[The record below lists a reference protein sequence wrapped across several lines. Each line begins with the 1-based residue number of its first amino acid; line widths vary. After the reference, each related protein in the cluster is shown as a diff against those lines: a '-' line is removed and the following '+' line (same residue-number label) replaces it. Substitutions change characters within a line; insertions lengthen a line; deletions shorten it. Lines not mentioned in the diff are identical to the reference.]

1 MTETQMWILK
11 CLRHHGFYLVAEAAE
26 RRWTEKRRYHL
37 DPRLAMPAWLRRLFR
52 EANAAAGRPMQ

>member
-1 MTETQMWILK
+1 MDRETAL
-11 CLRHHGFYLVAEAAE
+11 
-26 RRWTEKRRYHL
+26 HL